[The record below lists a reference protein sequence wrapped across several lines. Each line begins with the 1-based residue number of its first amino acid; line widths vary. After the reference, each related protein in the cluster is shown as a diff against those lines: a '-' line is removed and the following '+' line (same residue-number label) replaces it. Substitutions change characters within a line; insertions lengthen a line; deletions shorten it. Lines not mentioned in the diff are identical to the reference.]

1 MRQNY
6 STPSLG
12 GECKITKLLYQK
24 CATCDILAAMANIAL
39 IRRAPRVA
47 LRIPTAVKT
56 CREILQGVLRY
67 TSEVGPWAIK
77 IVEGRDGDDTP
88 VLGLEQDGYSGF
100 IGIVFHAQNRR
111 RLTSGQMPCIMIDSP
126 PGAGVIRC
134 DNSPIGHAAADHF
147 LSQGFTHFAFVGAVC
162 GSNWSTAR
170 GKAFA
175 NRLRTHG
182 FPCRFY
188 RHRQAD
194 DETNDQATLADWLDT
209 LEKPTAV
216 FVANDARAL
225 QVLNACHSADIAV
238 PHEIAML
245 SCDNDELIC
254 ECTIPPLSSIQ
265 MTTVEAG
272 YAAARLLD
280 RLMREKAG
288 HVRPCELP
296 PVQAI
301 TYSFKHVQLR
311 SSSADLALP
320 DPLAERAMTFIRLN
334 AHTHFT
340 MAQLA
345 ETLNVSR
352 RLLELRFRRATGR
365 TLHAELL
372 RIRLERARALLKT
385 SNKTIEDIAFTCGFA
400 SASHLCATF
409 KAHGELSPMK
419 LRTGKIAKS
428 QQEQ

>member
-1 MRQNY
+1 
-6 STPSLG
+6 
-12 GECKITKLLYQK
+12 
-24 CATCDILAAMANIAL
+24 MANIAL

-47 LRIPTAVKT
+47 LRISTAVKT

-67 TSEVGPWAIK
+67 TSEVGPWALK
-77 IVEGRDGDDTP
+77 IIEGQEGDDTP
-88 VLGLEQDGYSGF
+88 VLGLERDGYSGF
-100 IGIVFHAQNRR
+100 IGDVFHAQSRR
-111 RLTSGQMPCIMIDSP
+111 RLASGQMPCIMIDTP

-134 DNSPIGHAAADHF
+134 DNSPIGHAAAEHF
-147 LSQGFTHFAFVGAVC
+147 LRQGFTHFAFVGAAC
-162 GSNWSTAR
+162 GPDWSITR

-175 NRLRTHG
+175 NRLRAHG
-182 FPCRFY
+182 FPCKFY

-194 DETNDQATLADWLDT
+194 DETNDQAALSGWLDT

-225 QVLNACHSADIAV
+225 QVLNACHSAGIAV

-296 PVQAI
+296 SVQTV

-311 SSSADLALP
+311 SSSADLTLP

-372 RIRLERARALLKT
+372 RVRIERAHTLLQTTDKT
-385 SNKTIEDIAFTCGFA
+385 TEDIAIMCGFA
-400 SASHLCATF
+400 SASHLSAVF
-409 KAHGELSPMK
+409 KAQGEPPPAK
-419 LRTGKIAKS
+419 LRTGRIAKS
-428 QQEQ
+428 QKGQ